1 MQLLV
6 ATLIPGGWQT
16 LLILLVV
23 LLLFGHRIP
32 SMARALGS
40 GIVEFRKGLKGE
52 SDPDAPRIGDGNV
65 KKKDDA

>member
-52 SDPDAPRIGDGNV
+52 SDPDAPRIGDGNG

>member
-40 GIVEFRKGLKGE
+40 GIVEFRKGLKGD
-52 SDPDAPRIGDGNV
+52 SDPDAPRIGDGNG